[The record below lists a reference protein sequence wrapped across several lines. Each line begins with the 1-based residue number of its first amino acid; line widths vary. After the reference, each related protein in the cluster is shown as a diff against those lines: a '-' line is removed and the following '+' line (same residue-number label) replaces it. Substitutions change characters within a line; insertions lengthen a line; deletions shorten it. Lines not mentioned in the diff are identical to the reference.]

1 MLRRCPHTTPTNMD
15 FRVQSAISDIYPIAR
30 EVDFIELFQLLT
42 VLFYSLYRQYTSR
55 TRALCAGG
63 TRFHAHMLPYR
74 RPGSRWPSCSPR
86 RGSSASSGRSRRD
99 WVAPSDR
106 GHAVSSPRRWPTAS
120 WTSRTCPGSVPC
132 VKFSAAIS
140 TPRRAVNRSRSRHG
154 RRAAEAR

>member
-74 RPGSRWPSCSPR
+74 RLEQQMAILLTAAWQQCIFGS
-86 RGSSASSGRSRRD
+86 
-99 WVAPSDR
+99 
-106 GHAVSSPRRWPTAS
+106 
-120 WTSRTCPGSVPC
+120 
-132 VKFSAAIS
+132 
-140 TPRRAVNRSRSRHG
+140 
-154 RRAAEAR
+154 

>member
-1 MLRRCPHTTPTNMD
+1 MLRRCPHTEPTNMD

-74 RPGSRWPSCSPR
+74 RPEQHMAIMLTAAWQQCIFGS
-86 RGSSASSGRSRRD
+86 
-99 WVAPSDR
+99 
-106 GHAVSSPRRWPTAS
+106 
-120 WTSRTCPGSVPC
+120 
-132 VKFSAAIS
+132 
-140 TPRRAVNRSRSRHG
+140 
-154 RRAAEAR
+154 

>member
-30 EVDFIELFQLLT
+30 EVDFIELTQLLT

-74 RPGSRWPSCSPR
+74 RLEQQVAILLAAAWRQCLLGS
-86 RGSSASSGRSRRD
+86 
-99 WVAPSDR
+99 
-106 GHAVSSPRRWPTAS
+106 
-120 WTSRTCPGSVPC
+120 
-132 VKFSAAIS
+132 
-140 TPRRAVNRSRSRHG
+140 
-154 RRAAEAR
+154 